1 MIIEPGEDEPTNV
14 QFYIFIAFCV
24 FTVIILITICC
35 LFTKINIAIKIME
48 VAADFI
54 TEVCCVLLV
63 PPVIM
68 FCLICWVFVWIV
80 LAVCVY
86 S

>member
-1 MIIEPGEDEPTNV
+1 MIIEPGDDEPTNV

-24 FTVIILITICC
+24 FDVVILITICC

-63 PPVIM
+63 PPVLM
-68 FCLICWVFVWIV
+68 VCLIIWVAVWT
-80 LAVCVY
+80 LMAVCVY

>member
-1 MIIEPGEDEPTNV
+1 MVEPGEDPPTNV

-24 FTVIILITICC
+24 FDFVIVCTICC
-35 LFTKINIAIKIME
+35 LMRKINIAIKIME

-54 TEVCCVLLV
+54 TEVCCILLV
-63 PPVIM
+63 PPVIT
-68 FCLICWVFVWIV
+68 FILVIWVAIWTLV
-80 LAVCVY
+80 AVCVY